1 MWERHSHTLATL
13 TKITSGKVKFKW
25 TIIKQDAFEEIK
37 QVTASNV
44 LLACSYFNKYFEIN
58 TNASNLQ
65 LVADIS

>member
-44 LLACSYFNKYFEIN
+44 LLAC
-58 TNASNLQ
+58 
-65 LVADIS
+65 